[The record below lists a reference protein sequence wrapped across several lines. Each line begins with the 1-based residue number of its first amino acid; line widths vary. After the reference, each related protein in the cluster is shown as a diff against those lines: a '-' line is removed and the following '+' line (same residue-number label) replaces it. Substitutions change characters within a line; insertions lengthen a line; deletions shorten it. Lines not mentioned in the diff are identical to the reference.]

1 VASVSTKG
9 VIKASI
15 LKVGTAAFDA
25 APHKTSRKSRTGG
38 KISSETHGLF
48 QAPMPILR
56 NVHTQVADHLGTS
69 IVRGDIAPGKVLPS
83 ELRICELLEVSRTV
97 VREAIR
103 MLAGK
108 GLVESRAKRGTR
120 VRSPEEWNQLDPDV
134 LRWQLETTDV
144 NIYLA
149 KLFQLR
155 NAVEPAAAEIAAV
168 AARADDLDRLRKA
181 FDDMVAARH
190 NEAFVVADI
199 AFHKGIYIATRNEF
213 FWPIA
218 QMFEITLRRSFTIA
232 ADGDHRPRGLIEHRE
247 VLDAIARRDPTE
259 ARQKTV
265 LLLSNSA
272 TDLVRI
278 RGIDPFVA
286 TPPG

>member
-1 VASVSTKG
+1 MARS
-9 VIKASI
+9 
-15 LKVGTAAFDA
+15 AFNA
-25 APHKTSRKSRTGG
+25 APHKISPVSGTGG
-38 KISSETHGLF
+38 NISSESHGLF
-48 QAPMPILR
+48 QVPTPILR
-56 NVHTQVADHLGTS
+56 NVHSQVADHLGTS

-120 VRSPEEWNQLDPDV
+120 VRFPEEWNQLDPDV

-168 AARADDLDRLRKA
+168 AASADDLDRLRKA

-199 AFHKGIYIATRNEF
+199 AFHKGIYVATRNEF

-218 QMFEITLRRSFTIA
+218 QMFEITLRLSFTIA
-232 ADGDHRPRGLIEHRE
+232 ADGDHRPRGLIEHHE
-247 VLDAIARRDPTE
+247 VLDAITRRDPAE
-259 ARQKTV
+259 ARQKTA

-272 TDLVRI
+272 SDLVRI
-278 RGIDPFVA
+278 RGVDPFA
-286 TPPG
+286 AMRTG